1 MRRKLSHSPATR
13 LHGAVGGKRNK
24 HGRNRLNNGGFT
36 LMEVIIAS
44 ILLLV
49 AIIPV
54 LKALTISQVTAR
66 TIEHRTY
73 SLLLAQSRLDRIRT
87 LSVYDYSS
95 SFAESSTSLDGAYL
109 CTVTDTSAG
118 ANLRTIAA
126 SVGYDLDGDSV
137 LDTDEIQV
145 TLTSYVAKRW

>member
-1 MRRKLSHSPATR
+1 
-13 LHGAVGGKRNK
+13 
-24 HGRNRLNNGGFT
+24 
-36 LMEVIIAS
+36 MEVIMAS

-49 AIIPV
+49 AIIPI
-54 LKALTISQVTAR
+54 LKALTICEVTAR

-87 LSVYDYSS
+87 LSVYDYAS

-118 ANLRTIAA
+118 ANLRTIAV

-145 TLTSYVAKRW
+145 ILTSYVAKRW